1 MKQII
6 VLLLAAVLIA
16 SPGFSQMSARIE
28 PPADFVGDGCTLFPD
43 GNYRECCYKHD
54 IDYFRGGTGKER
66 QESDKRLYRCVRNQK
81 GWHNEIAAAVMLLG
95 VRTLGDSWM
104 PASFR
109 WGFGQKKP
117 KT

>member
-6 VLLLAAVLIA
+6 VLMLAAVILA
-16 SPGFSQMSARIE
+16 SPGFPQMSVRVE

-43 GNYRECCYKHD
+43 GNYRECCYLHD
-54 IDYFRGGTGKER
+54 LDYFRGGRGEER
-66 QESDKRLYRCVRNQK
+66 RASDKRLYRCVRGKK
-81 GWHNEIAAAVMLLG
+81 GWQNELAAPVMLLG
-95 VRTLGDSWM
+95 VRILGDSWM

-117 KT
+117 KI